1 MLTYLTNIVRTELAG
16 ARETEPWANATEF
29 RRANGEH
36 VSVAKVF
43 GASQLVCV
51 TCKMSPASV
60 TKLGCKSGEIIVD
73 GKHVRV
79 FVEKCEYSERVS
91 VSYYADP
98 AVIGTHDRVVKHLI
112 AVMRG

>member
-1 MLTYLTNIVRTELAG
+1 MQTYLTNIVRTELAG

-29 RRANGEH
+29 RRANGEY
-36 VSVAKVF
+36 VSVAKVL

-51 TCKMSPASV
+51 TCKLSPASV
-60 TKLGCKSGEIIVD
+60 TKLDCMSGEITVD
-73 GKHVRV
+73 GKAVPVR
-79 FVEKCEYSERVS
+79 VEKCEYSERVS

-112 AVMRG
+112 AAMQG